1 MGYLENWGPD
11 VEWWDNDIP
20 GNCVM
25 GCFLA
30 KPLLDQI
37 EPYTSLNYG
46 FSFLTQNPDPD
57 QVGCGTQVNEGPCP
71 VWDGENIYLAQA
83 SKTGAIAVNSATTIQ
98 DVSPSIVAIGEVV
111 RMARMHPS
119 GPKRVKI
126 VLGGWSDY
134 ARLGSSSLAKKA
146 AQLVSKLVAYTFAD
160 GLDID
165 MEHLTPFATMSGDDE
180 FGAFV
185 TFVTELRSEFGQVA
199 TNWAETA
206 NARRVALS
214 AQFAQLQP
222 WQQKNV
228 ATFYNTS
235 IRYLEEVAANPAPKL
250 EISWTT
256 RFNAFVPE
264 GNPWNYLMPDSPR
277 PNTTFETDNEGQKLW
292 PQLSSILDT
301 VNIMAYDAGTAA
313 GALKLNFSQILRNFV
328 EIGNVPASKINI
340 GFEPGEQAAGGV
352 WEGQAVDEDMAREI
366 KQQGEGGCMIWA
378 VNPNPQV
385 DPDASTEC
393 PKMAQ
398 ALKTILSPTYAY
410 GAVPQYTKCDPNTGF
425 WPETESL
432 DFGVP
437 LVV

>member
-1 MGYLENWGPD
+1 
-11 VEWWDNDIP
+11 
-20 GNCVM
+20 
-25 GCFLA
+25 
-30 KPLLDQI
+30 
-37 EPYTSLNYG
+37 
-46 FSFLTQNPDPD
+46 
-57 QVGCGTQVNEGPCP
+57 
-71 VWDGENIYLAQA
+71 
-83 SKTGAIAVNSATTIQ
+83 
-98 DVSPSIVAIGEVV
+98 
-111 RMARMHPS
+111 
-119 GPKRVKI
+119 VKI

-134 ARLGSSSLAKKA
+134 ARLRSSSLAKKA
-146 AQLVSKLVAYTFAD
+146 AQLASKLVACTFAD

-165 MEHLTPFATMSGDDE
+165 MEHLTPFASMSGDDE

-185 TFVTELRSEFGQVA
+185 TFVTELCSEFGQVA

-206 NARRVALS
+206 NARRVAFS

-313 GALKLNFSQILRNFV
+313 GALKLNFSQIFRNFV

-352 WEGQAVDEDMAREI
+352 WEGQTVDEDMAREI

-398 ALKTILSPTYAY
+398 ALKTILSPTFAY

-432 DFGVP
+432 DFGGP

>member
-1 MGYLENWGPD
+1 M
-11 VEWWDNDIP
+11 
-20 GNCVM
+20 
-25 GCFLA
+25 
-30 KPLLDQI
+30 
-37 EPYTSLNYG
+37 
-46 FSFLTQNPDPD
+46 
-57 QVGCGTQVNEGPCP
+57 NEGPCP
-71 VWDGENIYLAQA
+71 LWDDENIYLAQA
-83 SKTGAIAVNSATTIQ
+83 SKTGAIAMNSATTIQ

-146 AQLVSKLVAYTFAD
+146 AQLASKLVAYTFAD

-165 MEHLTPFATMSGDDE
+165 MEHLTPFASMSADDE

-199 TNWAETA
+199 TNWAGTA
-206 NARRVALS
+206 NARRVVLS
-214 AQFAQLQP
+214 AQVAQLQP

-235 IRYLEEVAANPAPKL
+235 IRHLEGVAANPAPKL

-264 GNPWNYLMPDSPR
+264 GNPWKYLMPDSPR

-313 GALKLNFSQILRNFV
+313 GALKLNFSQVFRNFV

-366 KQQGEGGCMIWA
+366 KQQ
-378 VNPNPQV
+378 
-385 DPDASTEC
+385 
-393 PKMAQ
+393 
-398 ALKTILSPTYAY
+398 
-410 GAVPQYTKCDPNTGF
+410 
-425 WPETESL
+425 
-432 DFGVP
+432 
-437 LVV
+437 